1 MVAASN
7 SLPLQRYP
15 IAHRPPIP
23 HGSQQRVARRVPRV
37 LVEPEEVRG
46 HPVGEPRTPSR
57 PDSERSRRIPR
68 IPTGQ
73 SLLEPAPSR
82 PRSGW
87 PATPLLDADHQGVRL
102 REFLHATRPRPPHP
116 KNDQIVHRPQSYGES
131 IVPPSSREARR
142 RRREGGRCRRGG
154 GRRQRGGGR
163 CRRGR
168 GRRQRGGG
176 RRRREG
182 GRHRR
187 GGGRRRRQA
196 TQRTLGSGSYF
207 TVRVC
212 R

>member
-87 PATPLLDADHQGVRL
+87 PATPLSDADHQGVRL

-131 IVPPSSREARR
+131 IVPPPSREARR
-142 RRREGGRCRRGG
+142 RRRGGGRHRREFGRCRRAG
-154 GRRQRGGGR
+154 GRR
-163 CRRGR
+163 RRA
-168 GRRQRGGG
+168 GG
-176 RRRREG
+176 RRRRE
-182 GRHRR
+182 
-187 GGGRRRRQA
+187 GGRRRRQA